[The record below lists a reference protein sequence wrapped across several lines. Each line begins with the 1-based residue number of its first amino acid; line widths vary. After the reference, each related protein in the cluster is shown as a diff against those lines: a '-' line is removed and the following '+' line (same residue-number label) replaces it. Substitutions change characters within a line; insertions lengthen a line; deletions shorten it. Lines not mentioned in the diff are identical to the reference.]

1 MKLVMWAVLGIV
13 MGLVG
18 LVLIPVLV
26 VGTWWVVMTV
36 MLGLSDGI
44 VWFLDRKWWLLRR
57 KK

>member
-1 MKLVMWAVLGIV
+1 MELVVSVFVGIV

-18 LVLIPVLV
+18 LALIPILV

-44 VWFLDRKWWLLRR
+44 IWFLDRKWRASAP
-57 KK
+57 

>member
-1 MKLVMWAVLGIV
+1 MELVMWAVLGIV

-26 VGTWWVVMTV
+26 VGTWWVIMTV

-44 VWFLDRKWWLLRR
+44 VWFLDRKWRTSAP
-57 KK
+57 